1 MYYLGQVAYYE
12 LNIDYIIENYC
23 VNKEEPEFQCNGKC
37 HLAKQFQQ
45 STPDEDSNSNHSILL
60 ECFYVVFNNPQT
72 HDINRYPQIITTDK
86 SKIFSFDKHYA
97 YLRDSSLFRPP
108 MC

>member
-23 VNKEEPEFQCNGKC
+23 VNKEKPEFHCNGKC
-37 HLAKQFQQ
+37 HLAKQLQQ
-45 STPDEDSNSNHSILL
+45 STPEEHSDTNTSVLL
-60 ECFYVVFNNPQT
+60 ECFYMVFNNPQK
-72 HDINRYPQIITTDK
+72 HDINRNLQIISTDK
-86 SKIFSFDKHYA
+86 SEIFSNDKQYA
-97 YLRDSSLFRPP
+97 YLRISPLFRPP